1 VALPSPSDSLSLLSP
16 LLTRG
21 LLLGVWLCL
30 SAATMSQAVSQQP
43 RYLAEIELHT
53 EAELLQLL
61 ERAQQLS
68 DEGVIQADSAY
79 PVRFVLHGPE
89 VRVLLS
95 ENYDQHR
102 QTVDLAREL
111 SRRGLVDVRVCE
123 TWMGSQRIT
132 GDQLPPFIG
141 TVPYGPGEE
150 RRLLREEEYVYF

>member
-1 VALPSPSDSLSLLSP
+1 
-16 LLTRG
+16 
-21 LLLGVWLCL
+21 
-30 SAATMSQAVSQQP
+30 MSQAVPQQP

-79 PVRFVLHGPE
+79 
-89 VRVLLS
+89 
-95 ENYDQHR
+95 
-102 QTVDLAREL
+102 REL